1 MINELVFSVSFHL
14 GYFVGAWIS
23 SPIPMLIHGLIVYIV
38 FDKIIKFVRK
48 MRKENSNDQI

>member
-1 MINELVFSVSFHL
+1 MINELVFSVSFYL

-23 SPIPMLIHGLIVYIV
+23 SPIPMLIHAAIVYIV
-38 FDKIIKFVRK
+38 FDKVIKLIRK